1 MATTKEANTLKD
13 VNAESD
19 TDLHETI
26 EQFEPPDPTVS
37 TMKEKNSGLMKTHDR
52 PRQAHAVKIK
62 AFESA

>member
-37 TMKEKNSGLMKTHDR
+37 TMKEKNSGL
-52 PRQAHAVKIK
+52 I
-62 AFESA
+62 